1 MPQIKMVRR
10 QLYVPVTLNKELKE
24 LSRRARVSES
34 EIVRRALIM
43 YLEQEK
49 RRNTPPEKN
58 PVLKAIG
65 IFAGEAS
72 PFTASERHDEIIYG
86 PGYPEANQ

>member
-1 MPQIKMVRR
+1 MPYNKMVRR
-10 QLYVPVTLNKELKE
+10 QLYVPVALNKELKDY
-24 LSRRARVSES
+24 SQRSRVSES

-58 PVLKAIG
+58 PVLKAVG
-65 IFAGEAS
+65 IFQGKADS
-72 PFTASERHDEIIYG
+72 FIASERHDEIIYG
-86 PGYPEANQ
+86 SEGPEAD